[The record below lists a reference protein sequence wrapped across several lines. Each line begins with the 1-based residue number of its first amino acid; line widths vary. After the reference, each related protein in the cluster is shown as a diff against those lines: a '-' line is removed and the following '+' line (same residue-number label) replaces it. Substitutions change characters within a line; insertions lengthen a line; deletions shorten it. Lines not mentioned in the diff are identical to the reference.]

1 MPNKLRLYSEFN
13 PLVSMNIEIRTATND
28 DAESVHRVLNAS
40 RIEFLPYA
48 PSAHTVE
55 EDRHWVSQT
64 LIPTGRVELAD
75 LSGITVGVVATSV
88 SGEAGWVDQ
97 LYVLP
102 GYTNQGVGTALLT
115 HSLSNLPRPV
125 RLWTF
130 QENKRAINFYTRHG
144 FSEVTRTN
152 GEGNEE
158 RCPDV
163 LLELQ

>member
-1 MPNKLRLYSEFN
+1 
-13 PLVSMNIEIRTATND
+13 MNIEIRKASND
-28 DAESVHRVLNAS
+28 DAESVHRVLSAS
-40 RIEFLPYA
+40 RIKFLPYA
-48 PSAHTVE
+48 PSAHTIE
-55 EDRHWVSQT
+55 EDLHWVRHT
-64 LIPTGRVELAD
+64 LIPTGRVELAE
-75 LSGITVGVVATSV
+75 LSGIAVGVVATSV
-88 SGEAGWVDQ
+88 SDEAGWIDQ

-102 GYTNQGVGTALLT
+102 GYTNQGLGTALLA

-130 QENKRAINFYTRHG
+130 QENKRAINFYIRHG

-163 LLELQ
+163 LLELR